1 MTEALTAEGM
11 KDQGYLWC
19 DGCDDDLSMFF
30 EADSPE
36 EAAEQMAA
44 WAVDLPLKEKESADG

>member
-1 MTEALTAEGM
+1 M